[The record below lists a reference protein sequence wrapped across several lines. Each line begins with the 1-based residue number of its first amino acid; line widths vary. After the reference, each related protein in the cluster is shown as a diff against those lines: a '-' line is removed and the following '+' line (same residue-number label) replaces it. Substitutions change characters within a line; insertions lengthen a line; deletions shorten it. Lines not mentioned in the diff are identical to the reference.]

1 MCDSLVARGPR
12 TADGATLFAKN
23 SDRRGREAQ
32 PFVQF
37 PAAYH
42 PRGARV
48 RCTHVEIDQV
58 AETYRLMGH
67 SPDWCWGL
75 EHGVNEHGVAI
86 GNHATWSR
94 ESLEPEPGLIG
105 MDLVRLGLE
114 RGRDAR
120 EALEVMASLLE
131 THGQGGSAF
140 GASGDDGYQ
149 NSFVIADGRSAW
161 VLETTARGWAAR
173 AVDGAG
179 LTNALTLGREW
190 QIGSRDL
197 ERRALQQGFW
207 EQDTRLDFKAAYG
220 LEAWPTFL
228 TERRLEASTRFLE
241 GPALTLGAMKGW
253 LCDHAGHELPPDA
266 LLPTEDPDRYSVC
279 MHADRTSM
287 TTASLVARLPEEV
300 GRRPWPVW
308 ISFATP
314 CTGTFVPVY
323 LDGSI
328 PRRFACPPEPE
339 EIAGEVAPY
348 SAWEAMRR
356 LQELATTDFERALPV
371 LREGWKELE
380 RSLELERQ
388 RVEQEAAVA
397 YEADRFDD
405 GERALSDFMEDTAE
419 RLVDRATS
427 LAAHL

>member
-1 MCDSLVARGPR
+1 MCDSLVARGSR

-58 AETYRLMGH
+58 AETYRVMGH
-67 SPDWCWGL
+67 SPAWCWGF

-94 ESLEPEPGLIG
+94 EPLEARAGLIG

-120 EALEVMASLLE
+120 EALEVIAALLE
-131 THGQGGSAF
+131 KHGQGGPSFAP
-140 GASGDDGYQ
+140 SGDDGYQ
-149 NSFVIADGRSAW
+149 NSFVLADGRSAW

-179 LTNALTLGREW
+179 LTNALTLGCEW

-207 EQDTRLDFKAAYG
+207 ERDTRLDFKAAYAP
-220 LEAWPTFL
+220 EAWPSFP
-228 TERRLEASTRFLE
+228 TERRREATARTLR
-241 GPALTLGAMKGW
+241 GPALTLGAMKSW
-253 LCDHAGHELPPDA
+253 LCDHAGQRLPPDA
-266 LLPTEDPDRYSVC
+266 ARPTEDPDRYSVC
-279 MHADRTSM
+279 MHADPVSM
-287 TTASLVARLPEEV
+287 TTASLVARLPEEI

-314 CTGTFVPVY
+314 CTGLFVPVY
-323 LDGSI
+323 LDGTI
-328 PRRFACPPEPE
+328 PRRFARPPEPE
-339 EIAGEVAPY
+339 ELEDSGEPY

-356 LQELATTDFERALPV
+356 LQERATKDFERSLP
-371 LREGWKELE
+371 LLHEGWKELA
-380 RSLELERQ
+380 RAVELERL

-397 YEADRFDD
+397 YDGERFDD
-405 GERALSDFMEDTAE
+405 GERGLTRFMEETAD
-419 RLVDRATS
+419 RLVEHATR
-427 LAAHL
+427 LAAQL